1 MTKPSIAELL
11 NASGHTTY
19 TSALVTRAMYALYG
33 NVGAN
38 LDGRDWVAIMQGK
51 DPLALAEAGLLHMY
65 QDRAYLVNNTQHL
78 EQSGYVAAQAEIT
91 YRQMGERLGFTH
103 NTGWSVGTSYAY
115 LGQLS
120 TGQLIDLVPVAP
132 PPPPPPPPAPVVTY
146 SAAKVSEA
154 AANDGSITQKL
165 TITLANDTFTGSD
178 GAVLAGAEVTNVPT
192 GLTAVVTKQS
202 ATTAELSFTGSA
214 TAHANAND
222 ITGLTV
228 ALGDAAFTSGDASK
242 VTGATTANIGL
253 DFIEQD
259 TSIVVFD
266 LVQGLS
272 SGHSGR
278 AFDAAKQYTIYIRVM
293 DASAVL
299 TPLVDR
305 WANASAI
312 GADDRIVLVGD
323 GSGSGVVGWYGGL
336 ARSNFPLAAMTAWAT
351 GVGSAGRLNMVGNF
365 RRTTKAG
372 PSYDDLWDGAWA
384 ANPNTGD
391 AWSAVYQPV
400 IPTGVLTSQGLV

>member
-1 MTKPSIAELL
+1 M
-11 NASGHTTY
+11 
-19 TSALVTRAMYALYG
+19 
-33 NVGAN
+33 
-38 LDGRDWVAIMQGK
+38 
-51 DPLALAEAGLLHMY
+51 
-65 QDRAYLVNNTQHL
+65 
-78 EQSGYVAAQAEIT
+78 
-91 YRQMGERLGFTH
+91 
-103 NTGWSVGTSYAY
+103 
-115 LGQLS
+115 
-120 TGQLIDLVPVAP
+120 
-132 PPPPPPPPAPVVTY
+132 
-146 SAAKVSEA
+146 
-154 AANDGSITQKL
+154 
-165 TITLANDTFTGSD
+165 
-178 GAVLAGAEVTNVPT
+178 TNVPA

-202 ATTAELSFTGSA
+202 ATTAELSFTGNAS
-214 TAHANAND
+214 AHANAND

-253 DFIEQD
+253 DFIEPD

-278 AFDAAKQYTIYIRVM
+278 AFDEAKQYTIYIRVM

-323 GSGSGVVGWYGGL
+323 GSGSGVVGWYGNLPRLNNPMGT
-336 ARSNFPLAAMTAWAT
+336 ATAWWT
-351 GVGSAGRLNMVGNF
+351 GVGSAGRLFSGGGFV
-365 RRTTKAG
+365 RTTNVYTPRFA
-372 PSYDDLWDGAWA
+372 DLWDGAWA

-391 AWSAVYQPV
+391 AWNAVYQPV